1 MNDHIRDNEVFN
13 QLHELFD
20 QLEQLAPQPEEVQ
33 GTRIQYRNL
42 LEGEETVND
51 ALESP
56 DEDYEEEEP
65 LWQAQ
70 EVKEFRPSISAGP
83 VVAIDS
89 GIIRLGETPDGLIIA
104 LRGCAVTLD
113 KQGQLS
119 LYLFKSGP
127 LYLRNRD
134 KLKMLHLMGRHL
146 GKEDFFVTLDEST
159 NLPEEVKR
167 GVAEDYH
174 QYGDRFRNWFER
186 LIQWAAASSVSN
198 GIVLLDGA
206 LTLRTRDTPKLFLE
220 RLAKRANAHNNAIVA
235 ISKQSKLEVEGTPL
249 PFLLEDHPNQACYR
263 AISPILR
270 QQDPA
275 RAERVLG
282 NIYVARLSPLGPCF
296 RIDVKP
302 ASGQSD
308 DEALHQ
314 FFASCLMRAGYPDIL
329 VRAHTHSYF
338 TRADVLELQA
348 QVGSRYGLEPRGEV
362 DLSTIFTPF
371 GGRFK

>member
-1 MNDHIRDNEVFN
+1 MNEVFS
-13 QLHELFD
+13 QLNELLD
-20 QLEQLAPQPEEVQ
+20 QLEQLAPQPREVQ
-33 GTRIQYRNL
+33 GTHVRYRNL
-42 LEGEETVND
+42 LEGEEVVND
-51 ALESP
+51 ALESS
-56 DEDYEEEEP
+56 DEDYEEEEA

-70 EVKEFRPSISAGP
+70 EVKNFQAGTPSGP

-89 GIIRLGETPDGLIIA
+89 GIIRLGETLDGLIIA
-104 LRGCAVTLD
+104 LRGCAVVLNE
-113 KQGQLS
+113 QSRLS
-119 LYLFKSGP
+119 LNLFKSGP

-134 KLKMLHLMGRHL
+134 KLKILHLMGQHL
-146 GKEDFFVTLDEST
+146 GRDDFFVILDDLSKT
-159 NLPEEVKR
+159 PKAIKR
-167 GVAEDYH
+167 GVADDYH
-174 QYGDRFRNWFER
+174 QYADRFRNWFER
-186 LIQWAAASSVSN
+186 LIQLEAVSSIKN
-198 GIVLLDGA
+198 GIILIDGA

-220 RLAKRANAHNNAIVA
+220 TLADRANDHGNAIIA
-235 ISKQSKLEVEGTPL
+235 ISKQSRLEVNGTPL
-249 PFLLEDHPNQACYR
+249 SFLLDDYPDQACYR
-263 AISPILR
+263 AVSPILR

-275 RAERVLG
+275 RAERVVG

-302 ASGQSD
+302 TRGQSY
-308 DEALHQ
+308 DEALNQ

-348 QVGSRYGLEPRGEV
+348 QVGGRYGLKPRGEV

>member
-1 MNDHIRDNEVFN
+1 MDEAFG
-13 QLHELFD
+13 QLRELLD
-20 QLEQLAPQPEEVQ
+20 RLEQLAPQPEEMQ

-42 LEGEETVND
+42 LEGEEAVND
-51 ALESP
+51 ALESS
-56 DEDYEEEEP
+56 DEDYGEEEP
-65 LWQAQ
+65 LKAHEIKKFQANTS
-70 EVKEFRPSISAGP
+70 PGP

-89 GIIRLGETPDGLIIA
+89 GIVRLGETPNGLIIA
-104 LRGCAVTLD
+104 LRGCAVVLNE
-113 KQGQLS
+113 QGQLI
-119 LYLFKSGP
+119 LNLFKSGP
-127 LYLRNRD
+127 LYLHNRN
-134 KLKMLHLMGRHL
+134 KLEILHLMGKHL
-146 GKEDFFVTLDEST
+146 GKEDFFVTLDVSSNT
-159 NLPEEVKR
+159 PQAVKR
-167 GVAEDYH
+167 GVADDYH
-174 QYGDRFRNWFER
+174 QYADRFRNWLER
-186 LIQWAAASSVSN
+186 HIQLIAVSYIKN
-198 GIVLLDGA
+198 GIILIDGA

-220 RLAKRANAHNNAIVA
+220 KLAERASSYGNALIA
-235 ISKQSKLEVEGTPL
+235 ISKQSRLEVDGTPL
-249 PFLLEDHPNQACYR
+249 SFLLEDYPGQACYR

-302 ASGQSD
+302 ARGQSY
-308 DEALHQ
+308 DEALNQ

-348 QVGSRYGLEPRGEV
+348 QVRGRYGFEPRGEV